1 MAGYKAIELVCLY
14 YVHIM
19 YLVHFMSYGW
29 LHVIILTSR
38 MLSIMGKWEQ
48 ACGDSVES
56 SFKL

>member
-1 MAGYKAIELVCLY
+1 MYIFSALY
-14 YVHIM
+14 V
-19 YLVHFMSYGW
+19 LW

-56 SFKL
+56 SFKLLFLTVLRTDSVCGA